1 MKEKD
6 ECLKKDDM
14 IQVLFMKLIH
24 GYTANGFQ
32 KFKDLGVHPGQLP
45 ILSRLHEKEGA
56 SQRELA
62 DMLHIKP
69 PTVTVTIRRL
79 EKAELVYRKTDESDL
94 RVTRIYLT
102 EKGKDAV
109 KDIHTLAE
117 GLEKV
122 LRRGFSKSE
131 ICLLRRFLQQM
142 IDNLEQA
149 AKQEESK
156 EHD

>member
-102 EKGKDAV
+102 EKGKALALDA
-109 KDIHTLAE
+109 IEQRQRRHEEMFSCLSE
-117 GLEKV
+117 PEKTEKGQPDPV
-122 LRRGFSKSE
+122 PL
-131 ICLLRRFLQQM
+131 
-142 IDNLEQA
+142 N
-149 AKQEESK
+149 
-156 EHD
+156 